1 MVGCRRSALPVEKTR
16 WYDILRVLIMRRKDK
31 RELKLEINEFI
42 KLLDIFILDIRLSGE
57 NDKEE

>member
-1 MVGCRRSALPVEKTR
+1 MPVEKTR